1 MSATGIP
8 EVPAPGAAKEP
19 LLTVG
24 ALVTLATALLGLGTK
39 FGLNISDGQKDAIL
53 AFLVVAAPIV
63 VALIGRLK
71 VWSPA
76 SVRAV
81 VQQARAE
88 ERGRHA
94 APDTSQGVITDA
106 AVDSSIRRAAAQQ
119 RFGEHR

>member
-1 MSATGIP
+1 MTDTP

-24 ALVTLATALLGLGTK
+24 ALVTLATALLGLGAK

-53 AFLVVAAPIV
+53 AFLVVAAPFV

-94 APDTSQGVITDA
+94 AADTSQAVITDTP
-106 AVDSSIRRAAAQQ
+106 QQ